1 MAIGALANVLAATA
15 PDRALSLL
23 VEHLESMEAQGY
35 QSATTLTQ
43 AVVVAARL
51 GNEPLTLRLA
61 RRAMPLLHW
70 WANYPFMLGVFNLCA
85 LALARTRPDTAARFQ
100 GCARS
105 IGRTIA
111 TQRSAET
118 APASTNTNSGFI
130 TELRQE
136 ATRRILLNLTK
147 EQLAQRRAEGEAM
160 DLHEAVTHAVA
171 EIDTVLAGPEFGP
184 PPRRLPIDPGHHG

>member
-70 WANYPFMLGVFNLCA
+70 WANYPFMLGVFNFVRPSPRQDSTRHRGPLSRM
-85 LALARTRPDTAARFQ
+85 RTQYRAND
-100 GCARS
+100 S
-105 IGRTIA
+105 HA
-111 TQRSAET
+111 TFSRDS
-118 APASTNTNSGFI
+118 
-130 TELRQE
+130 
-136 ATRRILLNLTK
+136 
-147 EQLAQRRAEGEAM
+147 
-160 DLHEAVTHAVA
+160 
-171 EIDTVLAGPEFGP
+171 
-184 PPRRLPIDPGHHG
+184 PGIHQHQ